1 MLARVPA
8 AASAGSGT
16 SSAVPYGAM
25 TSETEPAPQ
34 RDPEPVS
41 QPPEQTSATSIER
54 GRPSY
59 SWRYGQD
66 RRLEMVRHYV
76 ALENARI
83 LDVGCGIG
91 TYVRRFRRYSD
102 DVHGIEVEPERVA
115 EASQELSN
123 IVLAKGEALPYPD
136 DHFDVVFSNEVIE
149 HVDDDIA
156 TAAEMVR
163 VTRPGGTI
171 VVFAPNRLY
180 PFETHGAYI
189 GGRYV
194 FGNIPLINWLPDP
207 LRDRFAPHVR
217 AYTRRGLRRLFAS
230 QPVLLVQHRVIYPG
244 FDNISARR
252 PLLGKFLRR
261 ALYVAE
267 TTPLHAFGL
276 SHFLVLRKRAS
287 SFTTD
292 EGER

>member
-1 MLARVPA
+1 
-8 AASAGSGT
+8 
-16 SSAVPYGAM
+16 M
-25 TSETEPAPQ
+25 TTAT
-34 RDPEPVS
+34 
-41 QPPEQTSATSIER
+41 QPPLPPANEPTDASSEQTSSTSIER

-66 RRLEMVRHYV
+66 RRLEMVRGFV
-76 ALENARI
+76 DLDDARI

-115 EASQELSN
+115 QASAELPN
-123 IVLAKGEALPYPD
+123 IVTAVGEALPYPD
-136 DHFDVVFSNEVIE
+136 DNFDLVFSNEVIE
-149 HVDDDIA
+149 HVDDDRA

-163 VTRPGGTI
+163 VAKPGGTI

-180 PFETHGAYI
+180 PFETHGAYF
-189 GGRYV
+189 GQRYV

-217 AYTRRGLRRLFAS
+217 VYTGHGLRRLFGGTA
-230 QPVLLVQHRVIYPG
+230 VKLVHHRVIYPG
-244 FDNISARR
+244 FDNISAGHPR
-252 PLLGKFLRR
+252 LGGALRR

-267 TTPLHAFGL
+267 STPLHTFGL
-276 SHFLVLRKRAS
+276 SHFLVLRKAS
-287 SFTTD
+287 
-292 EGER
+292 